1 MQQAGP
7 ALSFT
12 GLLGL
17 WLSLSSPVQGAF
29 NYYEGQEPS
38 VVQQAYSLSDQCLGA
53 L

>member
-1 MQQAGP
+1 MQHARLT
-7 ALSFT
+7 LSLT

-17 WLSLSSPVQGAF
+17 WLSLSSLVQGSF

-38 VVQQAYSLSDQCLGA
+38 VVQQAYGLSDQCLGA